1 MPIKFTRH
9 ALQQMQ
15 NRGIKKEEV
24 TQTINDP
31 EKLGKNSENNIIAQR
46 MFEGKLLRVFY
57 RVEEKDKI
65 VITTYKTSKLE
76 KYI

>member
-9 ALQQMQ
+9 ALQQMK

-24 TQTINDP
+24 IQTINDP
-31 EKLGKNSENNIIAQR
+31 EKLGKNSGDNIIAQR

-65 VITTYKTSKLE
+65 VITAYKTSKLE

>member
-15 NRGIKKEEV
+15 NRRIKKDEV
-24 TQTINDP
+24 IKTINDP
-31 EKLGKNSENNIIAQR
+31 EKLAKNSGNNLIVQR
-46 MFEGKLLRVFY
+46 MFEGKFLLVFY
-57 RVEEKDKI
+57 RVEEEDKI
-65 VITTYKTSKLE
+65 IITAYKTTKLE

>member
-24 TQTINDP
+24 IQTINDP
-31 EKLGKNSENNIIAQR
+31 EKLGKNSGNNLIAEKSFGR
-46 MFEGKLLRVFY
+46 KLLRVFY
-57 RVEEKDKI
+57 RVEDEDKLI
-65 VITTYKTSKLE
+65 ITAYKTSKVE